1 LRGLIILLLIVLLVA
16 VIWMRTR
23 RKR

>member
-16 VIWMRTR
+16 VVWMRTR